1 MKRGKMKNISKEI
14 FLNTL
19 ACPSLGWL
27 LRSEDDIAQL
37 SYESLSLGEQ
47 FRMEQGIE
55 IGRRARGLYPDGYLI
70 SRRNLTTT
78 AEETEALMRKSDTS
92 VIFEATFLVDD
103 YAAKADILIKEGK
116 GWHLIEVKS
125 DTNDKPELLDDLA
138 YTLMVISRVGYK
150 ISKASLLLI
159 SKDYRLGMEDR
170 ELFVEV
176 DHTPDGLLRS
186 IQFDT
191 FWDLAKEQTAAASMP
206 EPELLLE
213 CKKCQLLFD
222 CMAKDIENHI
232 LEIPRLSQKKFD
244 GLKELGIVRIEDIP
258 PTFELTSNQA
268 RVRNCVVTGEPWIS
282 EELGIALDVIKY
294 PAFYLDFETVQT
306 AIPLYPDIA
315 PYTQIPT
322 QYSIHKCEDVGK
334 VIKHQDFIC
343 DHRKDSRRELAE
355 NLIRDLEN
363 EGSIISYSGFE
374 KTTINN
380 LANLYSDH
388 SDRLNALA
396 DRIIDLQDVIRQN
409 FYHPVFHGSISIKVT
424 LPVLVPEMSYDD
436 LAISEGDSASAA
448 FAYLALG
455 KYTGETEVE
464 TVKRNLLQYC
474 KQDTLAMVK
483 LHEKLCEYI

>member
-1 MKRGKMKNISKEI
+1 MKNISKDI
-14 FLNTL
+14 FLNTI
-19 ACPSLGWL
+19 ACPSLGWI

-47 FRMEQGIE
+47 FRMEQGAE
-55 IGRRARGLYPDGYLI
+55 IGRRARGLYPNGYLMSGRDLI
-70 SRRNLTTT
+70 T
-78 AEETEALMRKSDTS
+78 AAKETEALMRKSDTS

-103 YAAKADILIKEGK
+103 YATKADILIKEGK
-116 GWHLIEVKS
+116 GLHLFEVKS

-138 YTLMVISRVGYK
+138 YTLMVINRAGYE

-191 FWDLAKEQTAAASMP
+191 FWDLVKGQTAVASMP

-222 CMAKDIENHI
+222 CMAKDVENHI
-232 LEIPRLSQKKFD
+232 LEIPRLSQKKFE

-258 PTFELTSNQA
+258 STFELTSNQA

-282 EELGIALDVIKY
+282 GELGIALDVIKY

-334 VIKHQDFIC
+334 VLEHRDLIC

-355 NLIRDLEN
+355 NLIRDIEN
-363 EGSIISYSGFE
+363 EGSIISYSSFE

-380 LANLYSDH
+380 LANLYFDL
-388 SDRLNALA
+388 SDRLNALVN
-396 DRIIDLQDVIRQN
+396 RIIDLEAIIRQN
-409 FYHPVFHGSISIKVT
+409 FYHPDFHGSTSIKVT
-424 LPVLVPEMSYDD
+424 LPVLVPEMSYDE
-436 LAISEGDSASAA
+436 LQIREGGSASAA

-455 KYTGETEVE
+455 KYEGEEGE
-464 TVKRNLLQYC
+464 KVKRDLLTYC
-474 KQDTLAMVK
+474 AQDTMAMVR
-483 LHEKLCEYI
+483 LHENLSNICNK